1 MKRFP
6 YVIVLEGRGIL
17 DAMRI
22 RIRLEMESGE
32 IFVAEFAFTTEG
44 ENYRGKRTISSFG
57 LSFLVDAWR
66 RFFTEGGGKRLV

>member
-1 MKRFP
+1 
-6 YVIVLEGRGIL
+6 
-17 DAMRI
+17 MRI
-22 RIRLEMESGE
+22 RIRLEMESEE

-66 RFFTEGGGKRLV
+66 RFFMEGGKETRLIRSSITVN